1 MFCLIVVYK
10 HGHAYVITSTEGHV
24 EAQKWMG
31 DEFKGWKHRRGVV
44 AMSRC
49 VAKQRTVMVIRHM
62 QLRRSVHVRYT
73 RDVDQSGAIRTNVQC
88 VSANALT
95 AEK

>member
-1 MFCLIVVYK
+1 MFCLSVVYK
-10 HGHAYVITSTEGHV
+10 HGHAYVIPTTEGRG

-31 DEFKGWKHRRGVV
+31 DEFKGWKHRYGIV

-49 VAKQRTVMVIRHM
+49 VAKQRTVMVTSHV
-62 QLRRSVHVRYT
+62 QLRRPVHVRYT
-73 RDVDQSGAIRTNVQC
+73 PDIGQSKVIRTKVHC
-88 VSANALT
+88 VSAFALT

>member
-31 DEFKGWKHRRGVV
+31 DEFKGSKHRRGVV

-49 VAKQRTVMVIRHM
+49 VAKQRTVMVDTCSCVGLCMSDTRETLTSLE
-62 QLRRSVHVRYT
+62 QSVQTYSVCPPT
-73 RDVDQSGAIRTNVQC
+73 
-88 VSANALT
+88 L
-95 AEK
+95 